1 MFGKFLCLFFFI
13 LSSISLSYAGPFEDI
28 QKAVENGDKDTEFT
42 MAFSDGYE
50 QKVKGP
56 FELIKSDVTYRCP
69 CADYT
74 IVFTDENGRQ
84 ERKIHHKQF
93 GGRVEY
99 YSKDGSSK
107 YELSSVKESNGEA
120 SKGGCHGVGELKK
133 LVVRTK
139 KVLPK
144 DQKMCPKNGVT
155 TCMGE
160 KMLKCEGRLK
170 CRGDK
175 KFPDG
180 EFDVYCMASDSD
192 GCPSPYKCAEDEAFD
207 KYIAEA
213 KADGAKIIEDKN
225 STTRGK

>member
-28 QKAVENGDKDTEFT
+28 QKAVENGKDGEFT
-42 MAFSDGYE
+42 MQFTDGYK

-74 IVFTDENGRQ
+74 IVFNDENGRQ

-107 YELSSVKESNGEA
+107 YELASVLPFDSNA
-120 SKGGCHGVGELKK
+120 SEGGCFGIGELRK
-133 LVVRTK
+133 LTVRTK
-139 KVLPK
+139 KVIPN
-144 DQKMCPKNGVT
+144 DQKMCPKNGLT

-170 CRGDK
+170 CSGDK

-180 EFDVYCMASDSD
+180 EYDVYCMASDAD
-192 GCPSPYKCAEDEAFD
+192 GCPSAYECAEDEAFD

-213 KADGAKIIEDKN
+213 KADNATIIEDN
-225 STTRGK
+225 SSNTRNK

>member
-1 MFGKFLCLFFFI
+1 MLKKLLCLSLFI
-13 LSSISLSYAGPFEDI
+13 FSSISLSYAGPFEDI
-28 QKAVENGDKDTEFT
+28 QKAVEKGDSDAEFT

-84 ERKIHHKQF
+84 ERKIHHKQL

-99 YSKDGSSK
+99 YSKDGKSK
-107 YELSSVKESNGEA
+107 YELA
-120 SKGGCHGVGELKK
+120 SMVPSDGKPSAGGCFGVGELKK

-144 DQKMCPKNGVT
+144 DQKMCPKNGIT

-160 KMLKCEGRLK
+160 KMLKCEGILK

-180 EFDVYCMASDSD
+180 EYEVYCMASASN

-213 KADGAKIIEDKN
+213 DANGAKIIEDKN
-225 STTRGK
+225 AKIRGK